1 MPFSFAYI
9 WWYDPR
15 RNEDF
20 HGDDVVALNASSR
33 NGVRRTQFPTF
44 VEPINDPSVILAP
57 SSILL
62 SGNESWEGYR
72 IFDKNR
78 DTFEFSIVDPDLH
91 NFPGTYISI
100 LLDRSWCCLIMH
112 CLKKER
118 KKKSIA
124 GKKSSFFLV
133 LSLEVLEG
141 TLTVTLPS
149 SVIAAA
155 SMKTEAGSCWQP
167 VQTYVTIANRFIVRG
182 TAIRFRGS
190 VRDCNRAMRQ
200 LRYYQVESS

>member
-91 NFPGTYISI
+91 NFPGIHINSSI
-100 LLDRSWCCLIMH
+100 DRSWCCLIMH
-112 CLKKER
+112 CLKE
-118 KKKSIA
+118 KKKKINRRE
-124 GKKSSFFLV
+124 
-133 LSLEVLEG
+133 EVL
-141 TLTVTLPS
+141 LFPS
-149 SVIAAA
+149 SLAR
-155 SMKTEAGSCWQP
+155 SPGGN
-167 VQTYVTIANRFIVRG
+167 ANRDLAVQRHCRG
-182 TAIRFRGS
+182 VDEDRSR
-190 VRDCNRAMRQ
+190 
-200 LRYYQVESS
+200 

>member
-1 MPFSFAYI
+1 LPFSFAYI

-78 DTFEFSIVDPDLH
+78 DTFEFSIVDPDIY
-91 NFPGTYISI
+91 NFPGTYQSFYSRPFMV
-100 LLDRSWCCLIMH
+100 LFNTLIMH
-112 CLKKER
+112 CLKK
-118 KKKSIA
+118 
-124 GKKSSFFLV
+124 GKKNQSQGRSPPF
-133 LSLEVLEG
+133 S
-141 TLTVTLPS
+141 
-149 SVIAAA
+149 
-155 SMKTEAGSCWQP
+155 
-167 VQTYVTIANRFIVRG
+167 
-182 TAIRFRGS
+182 
-190 VRDCNRAMRQ
+190 
-200 LRYYQVESS
+200 